1 MKLFSPYQ
9 RSFWVRNILL
19 VLVII
24 ALLGTAYKLV
34 RSYQKT
40 VLLGQAKAHFEAQNL
55 VLAEAAFSHADAI
68 QAIRTEDEPWSQ
80 LLLRLG
86 TVRHELESL
95 ALNARLAMEQNEAD
109 QTLAAYQNYHSLQQQ
124 AQRENEQVAAF
135 FQQIAQNL
143 AIENQFGMYYQQAMK
158 EAKDQVQASLDQKKY
173 RDQTFI
179 HTLAT
184 IPDEYYGGKEKKQN
198 ELEALFLQYERN
210 KLRDLAQAGTFAEVV
225 GSLANSHGLY
235 EKEGFPTEWLVSLLE
250 RYAKEEINQTIREQ
264 DLAEFVNRAKTYREQ
279 KSILPSRSDVLAL
292 IDRQIE
298 TLFQQADQF
307 VRSNRFEK
315 ALGLYQELSRLEDTS
330 ARLTE
335 LEKRWIAYDPSRLL
349 QAQFPD
355 KTLDTLMTGVD
366 HWGAQVYAIGWD
378 ESDGVLYMA
387 ALDED
392 GAAVK
397 MEQALSL
404 NRKSA
409 IFSLSDTLSS
419 EESPIITV
427 EAAGKERSYAY
438 LGLVPDL
445 SRKMF
450 VKRWE
455 LEADGW
461 EAIQPDQI
469 LVKNPVGEGEREI
482 ARFSLEKSGL
492 VYKEKWADYLVDAEH
507 QDEQDQDQQEQTGEQ
522 DKESTQAEEE
532 QQTDPNDEK
541 PADIPALRTYDVYAG
556 PGDTYSIIGQVVEAG
571 YRVLAKENGWQ
582 QIDFDGTQGW
592 IRPSVE
598 P

>member
-24 ALLGTAYKLV
+24 ALIGTAYKLA

-40 VLLGQAKAHFEAQNL
+40 VLLGQAKTYFEAQNL
-55 VLAEAAFSHADAI
+55 VLAEEAFSQADAI

-86 TVRHELESL
+86 TVRLELESL
-95 ALNARLAMEQNEAD
+95 ALNARIAIEQKEAE

-143 AIENQFGMYYQQAMK
+143 AIENQFAMYYQQAMK
-158 EAKDQVQASLDQKKY
+158 EAKDQVQASLDHKKY

-210 KLRDLAQAGTFAEVV
+210 KLRDLAQAGTFDEVV
-225 GSLANSHGLY
+225 GSLAESHRLY
-235 EKEGFPTEWLVSLLE
+235 VKEGFPTEWLISLLE

-264 DLAEFVNRAKTYREQ
+264 DLAEFVNRAKAYREQ

-298 TLFQQADQF
+298 TLFHQADQF

-315 ALGLYQELSRLEDTS
+315 ALALYQELSRLEDIS
-330 ARLTE
+330 ERLTE
-335 LEKRWIAYDPSRLL
+335 LEKRWIAYDPGRLL

-366 HWGAQVYAIGWD
+366 HWGAQVYAVGWD
-378 ESDGVLYMA
+378 EAEGVLYMA

-397 MEQALSL
+397 LEQALSL

-409 IFSLSDTLSS
+409 IFSLSDTLGS

-427 EAAGKERSYAY
+427 EAAGKERTYAY

-450 VKRWE
+450 VKRWD

-469 LVKNPVGEGEREI
+469 LVKNPVGEGEHEI

-492 VYKEKWADYLVDAEH
+492 VYKEKWADYLVDAED
-507 QDEQDQDQQEQTGEQ
+507 QDEPEQTDEQDSENI
-522 DKESTQAEEE
+522 QAEEG
-532 QQTDPNDEK
+532 QQTDPNSGK

-556 PGDTYSIIGQVVEAG
+556 PGDTYAIIGQVVEEG
-571 YRVLAKENGWQ
+571 YQVIAKENGWL

>member
-19 VLVII
+19 VIVII
-24 ALLGTAYKLV
+24 AMIGTAYKLA

-55 VLAEAAFSHADAI
+55 VLAEEVFSRADAI
-68 QAIRTEDEPWSQ
+68 QAIRTEEEPWSQ
-80 LLLRLG
+80 SLLRLG
-86 TVRHELESL
+86 TVRLELESL
-95 ALNARLAMEQNEAD
+95 ASNARIAIEQNEAD

-124 AQRENEQVAAF
+124 AQREDEQIAAF
-135 FQQIAQNL
+135 FQQIAKNL
-143 AIENQFGMYYQQAMK
+143 AIENQFAMYYQQAMK

-184 IPDEYYGGKEKKQN
+184 IPDEYYGGKEKKQD

-225 GSLANSHGLY
+225 GSLADSHRLY

-264 DLAEFVNRAKTYREQ
+264 DLAEFVSRAKTYREQ
-279 KSILPSRSDVLAL
+279 KSILSSRSDVLAL

-298 TLFQQADQF
+298 TLFQQAEQF

-315 ALGLYQELSRLEDTS
+315 AIALYQELSRLEDTS
-330 ARLTE
+330 AHLTE
-335 LEKRWIAYDPSRLL
+335 LKKRWIAYDPSRLL

-378 ESDGVLYMA
+378 ETEGILYMA
-387 ALDED
+387 ALEED

-397 MEQALSL
+397 LEQTLSL

-409 IFSLSDTLSS
+409 IFSLSDTLGN

-427 EAAGKERSYAY
+427 EAAGKERTYAY

-469 LVKNPVGEGEREI
+469 LVKNPVGEGEHEI

-492 VYKEKWADYLVDAEH
+492 VYKEKWADYLVDTED
-507 QDEQDQDQQEQTGEQ
+507 QDEQELQEQTDEQ
-522 DKESTQAEEE
+522 DNESTQAEEG

-556 PGDTYSIIGQVVEAG
+556 PGDTYAIIGQVVEAG
-571 YRVLAKENGWQ
+571 YRVIAKENGWQ